1 MAAVCMWHSG
11 RVGVGSLF
19 AVTTAEQEETV
30 GRAVTHLLM
39 SINSGVFVRAGQICV
54 VTPVPVLPTPVEP
67 GPCCWHQ
74 DSNPPLWAV
83 AAGQQGSGN
92 GCWPWATPSFHL
104 WDGVQSKTKDCC
116 LGTEGY
122 CRFFGTESD

>member
-67 GPCCWHQ
+67 GPRCW
-74 DSNPPLWAV
+74 PPSV
-83 AAGQQGSGN
+83 GS
-92 GCWPWATPSFHL
+92 GCWPAGEWEWLLALGYPRLPSMGWCSEQDKGL
-104 WDGVQSKTKDCC
+104 LPWDRRVLQI
-116 LGTEGY
+116 
-122 CRFFGTESD
+122 FWH